1 MIQCPKSVRG
11 LKSLALRRV
20 TFIFLFYQM
29 NRPPNRE
36 TFQFTMKSILTK
48 QVIRWRNSYP
58 SPAEDSLVIEEPLEI
73 RVGGQSLI
81 VMMRTPGH
89 DFDLAAGFLYTE
101 GLIKSS
107 DDIGAIAYC
116 EDEDIDETN
125 LQNIINVHLT
135 NGKVLEEQEG
145 WQRNFHANASC
156 GLCGK
161 MTIESVK
168 QEIPP
173 ITSKVQI
180 DSDILYTLN
189 DQLRSAQSVFEA
201 TGGLHAA
208 GLFDEW
214 GELQIIRE
222 DIGRHNAVD
231 KVIGQA
237 LLVEQLPLDQH
248 ILMVSGRASFE
259 IIQKALF
266 ARIPVIAAVSA
277 ASSLAV
283 ELAQEGEITLIGF
296 MRGKG
301 MTVYSHA
308 GRIR

>member
-1 MIQCPKSVRG
+1 
-11 LKSLALRRV
+11 
-20 TFIFLFYQM
+20 
-29 NRPPNRE
+29 
-36 TFQFTMKSILTK
+36 
-48 QVIRWRNSYP
+48 
-58 SPAEDSLVIEEPLEI
+58 
-73 RVGGQSLI
+73 
-81 VMMRTPGH
+81 MRTPGH

-101 GLIKSS
+101 GLITSS

-116 EDEDIDETN
+116 EDEDIEVPN

-135 NGKVLEEQEG
+135 NGQVLDEQKG

-173 ITSKVQI
+173 ITSEVQI
-180 DSDILYTLN
+180 DSSVFYLLN

-208 GLFDEW
+208 GLFDER

-237 LLVEQLPLDQH
+237 LLVEQLPLDRH

-283 ELAQEGEITLIGF
+283 ELAQEGKITLIGF

-301 MTVYSHA
+301 MTVYSYPD
-308 GRIR
+308 RIR